1 VTQRPLDPNTE
12 QAIRALESTAIN
24 FAYQAINISSV
35 RSEYIRRAQE
45 ITTSLRSAYR
55 TGEMSAKAA
64 AESAHGMRNK
74 LLETQRARSAAVGR
88 AMARNL
94 KANGLKLDDILETL
108 SKRLYNNKTFAQ
120 LDNAQQTRVYL
131 EVVESAGRPRPAATK
146 FAARAGAAGR
156 ALFLIGIGI
165 AVYNIANAEDPAWQT
180 GREASNIAG
189 GIGGSIAAGA
199 LAGIWLGPVGV
210 AIGAFVGGVAGALL
224 ADQVYVSAVGASDRQ
239 AEAFISRFT
248 TFWNTDEAGMARA
261 LHSEVGIDADRVNSI
276 FLALDESYT
285 SDADQIAMLYLKRV
299 FASGGNVLQT
309 LRLNRGLRNTL
320 YRVMDEG
327 WTSSEEYSMMAR
339 VRALR

>member
-1 VTQRPLDPNTE
+1 MTQRPIDPHTE

-35 RSEYIRRAQE
+35 RSRYIQEAQKISE
-45 ITTSLRSAYR
+45 SLRSAYR
-55 TGEMSAKAA
+55 SGEMSAKAA

-74 LLETQRARSAAVGR
+74 LLDVQRARSASLGR
-88 AMARNL
+88 ALARNL
-94 KANGLKLDDILETL
+94 KTNGLALDDILEKL
-108 SKRLYNNKTFAQ
+108 SKRLYDNKSFSQ

-131 EVVESAGRPRPAATK
+131 EVVESAGRPRPAATR

-156 ALFLIGIGI
+156 ALFILGIGI

-180 GREASNIAG
+180 GREVSNIAG
-189 GIGGSIAAGA
+189 GLGGSIAAGA
-199 LAGIWLGPVGV
+199 LAGVWLGPVGV

-224 ADQVYVSAVGASDRQ
+224 ADQVYVSAVGASDRE

-248 TFWNTDEAGMARA
+248 TFWTTDEAGMARA
-261 LHSEVGIDADRVNSI
+261 LHREIGIDADRVNSI

-285 SDADQIAMLYLKRV
+285 SDADDIAVLYLKRV
-299 FASGGNVLQT
+299 FAAGGNVLQT
-309 LRLNRGLRNTL
+309 LRLNRDLRDTL
-320 YRVMDEG
+320 YRVLDSG
-327 WTSSEEYSMMAR
+327 WTTSEEYSMMAR